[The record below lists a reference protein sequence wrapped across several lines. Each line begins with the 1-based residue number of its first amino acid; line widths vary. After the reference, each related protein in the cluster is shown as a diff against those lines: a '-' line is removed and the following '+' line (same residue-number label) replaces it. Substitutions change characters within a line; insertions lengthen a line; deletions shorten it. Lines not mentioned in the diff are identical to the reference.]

1 LKRHVLVNG
10 QGKPHYMSTKK
21 GK

>member
-1 LKRHVLVNG
+1 
-10 QGKPHYMSTKK
+10 MSTKK